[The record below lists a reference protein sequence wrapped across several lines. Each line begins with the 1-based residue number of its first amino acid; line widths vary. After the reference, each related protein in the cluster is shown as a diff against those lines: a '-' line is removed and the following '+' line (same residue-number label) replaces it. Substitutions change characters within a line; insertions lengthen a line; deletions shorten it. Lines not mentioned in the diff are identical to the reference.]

1 MRVLQVGYYPIT
13 HVVSGGQRR
22 IAAVQ
27 KALAACGVAF
37 DFFAVYPNRPDKSE
51 HDFPLSDGASLFVDQ
66 IRHDFEIRLSAAVE
80 ADPHLLRRVGERV
93 RSQRLSH
100 LWLEHPFLWPLM
112 KPIAEELGLPVVYSA
127 HNIEWRMRAEL
138 LAHKGIRDRYAVV
151 NLKRWELDLAR
162 ASALLVACSEPDAQY
177 FREIGARDVIVFANG
192 ADPPLDEID
201 PLAVDQLM
209 VNFSLA
215 PDAIH
220 LIYVSSKHEPNWIGL
235 ERLVIE
241 PLLRLAAEGVRVKLM
256 LVGSIA
262 DFVTEAPR
270 RAAYELVTVPVGNV
284 SDATRNAAFA
294 VARAAVLPIVTGG
307 GTNLKTAEALL
318 SGLPV
323 IATTFAM
330 RGFERFT
337 TRPGV
342 TIADT
347 PEAAERAFR
356 SLATSPSATLAR
368 GRPDDDVRAACA
380 WHDLIVR
387 FSSEL
392 AARGFHASPHA

>member
-13 HVVSGGQRR
+13 QVVSGGQRR
-22 IAAVQ
+22 VVAVQ
-27 KALAACGVAF
+27 QALAACGIAF

-80 ADPHLLRRVGERV
+80 ADAHLLQRVGARV
-93 RSQRLSH
+93 RSQQLSH

-112 KPIAEELGLPVVYSA
+112 KPIAQELGLPVVYSA

-162 ASALLVACSEPDAQY
+162 ASALLVACSESDAHY
-177 FREIGARDVIVFANG
+177 FREIGARDVVVFPNG

-201 PLAVDQLM
+201 QLAVDELM
-209 VNFSLA
+209 TNFSMA
-215 PDAIH
+215 SDAIH
-220 LIYVSSKHEPNWIGL
+220 LVYVSSKHEPNWIGL
-235 ERLVIE
+235 ERLVVE
-241 PLLRLAAEGVRVKLM
+241 PLLRVAAEGARVKVL
-256 LVGSIA
+256 LIGSIA

-270 RAAYELVTVPVGNV
+270 RAAYERVTIPVGNV
-284 SDATRNAAFA
+284 SNAIRNAAFA

-337 TRPGV
+337 TRPSV

-356 SLATSPSATLAR
+356 LLATSPFDPSAR
-368 GRPDDDVRAACA
+368 GRPDDEIRASCA
-380 WHDLIVR
+380 WSHLIAR

-392 AARGFHASPHA
+392 AVRGFIASPHA